1 MITMDQKLRDVKRDK
16 SANFWLENYVS
27 VPEINRLFRLMAPF
41 KFKTLE
47 KLLPK
52 GAFDCRR
59 LRQAHSLP
67 CRPGRKPL
75 LSAERR

>member
-52 GAFDCRR
+52 GFVKDLVGFFNGEDNVIPFEDSR
-59 LRQAHSLP
+59 SM
-67 CRPGRKPL
+67 PL
-75 LSAERR
+75 